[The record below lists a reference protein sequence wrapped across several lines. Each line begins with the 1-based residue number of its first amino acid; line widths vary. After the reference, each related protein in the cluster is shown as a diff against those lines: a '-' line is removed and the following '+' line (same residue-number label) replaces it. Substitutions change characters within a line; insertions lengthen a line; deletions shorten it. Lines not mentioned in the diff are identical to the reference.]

1 MSSIW
6 KTMLRLVGRACFTL
20 ISFLVLV
27 YLAGVF
33 FASLGQ
39 VIGSSLFKAERQA
52 VRDPY
57 IYVAGAKE
65 SKNRLLYLPVEGIIL
80 GSAPGYLSSNLSL
93 PGVTFG
99 YGVKDLLKKVAKDDS
114 VKGVLLWLQTPGGTI
129 FGSEAI
135 FDGIKAYQQATGKP
149 IIAYIEGLAASGGVM
164 AMVGA
169 NAIYADQGSAVGS
182 IGVLGPAWFY
192 YNKPKATEG
201 GLFGG
206 GIVTEGGIERTIIS
220 AGRGKDLGNPFRRPT
235 PEELGNLQKGVNIE
249 YDRFVKHVADNRKMS
264 ESLIREQMGAQIF
277 DNQTAQGYG
286 LIDGTSNRDEA
297 IAKLAEQAK
306 VGEDYQLVRPKLERG
321 FFFDRLFGALGL
333 QSLEQTQLREQVKRD
348 FCETVARLPVAYHG
362 DIATL
367 CW

>member
-6 KTMLRLVGRACFTL
+6 KTMLRLIGRACFAL
-20 ISFLVLV
+20 ISFLVLL

-39 VIGSSLFKAERQA
+39 GIGSSLFRAERQA
-52 VRDPY
+52 ARDSY
-57 IYVAGAKE
+57 TYVSGTKE

-114 VKGVLLWLQTPGGTI
+114 VKGILLWLQTPGGTI
-129 FGSEAI
+129 FGSQAI
-135 FDGIKAYQQATGKP
+135 FDGVKAYQQATGKP
-149 IIAYIEGLAASGGVM
+149 VVAYVEGLAASGGVM

-192 YNKPKATEG
+192 YDKPKATEG

-206 GIVTEGGIERTIIS
+206 GVVTEGGIERTIIS

-235 PEELGNLQKGVNIE
+235 PEELGNLQKGVDIE
-249 YDRFVKHVADNRKMS
+249 YGRFVKHVADNRKMS
-264 ESLIREQMGAQIF
+264 ESLIREQMGAQVF
-277 DNQTAQGYG
+277 DNQTAQEYG
-286 LIDGTSNRDEA
+286 LIDGTLNRDDT
-297 IAKLAEQAK
+297 IAKLAELAK
-306 VGEDYQLVRPKLERG
+306 VGEDYQLVRSKVDRG
-321 FFFDRLFGALGL
+321 VFFERLFGALGL
-333 QSLEQTQLREQVKRD
+333 QSLEQTHLRQQVQQE
-348 FCETVARLPVAYHG
+348 FCETVERLPVAYHG
-362 DIATL
+362 DIARL